1 MSIVMRR
8 LMLVTCALA
17 WAGAAAAEEPFSFDQ
32 AFGRLPKNVVPIDYS
47 VAIVPDIKSMTLAG
61 TESVLLDFRAATAT
75 IQFNSLNDKLRAVTL
90 DGKPV
95 KSVVS
100 DDDKQLTTVTLAAPA
115 PVGRHTLRFRY
126 TGKIEDQP
134 RGLFI
139 QHYVDP
145 KGVKGLMLSTE
156 MEATDARRML
166 PCWDEP
172 AFRATFKLTVT
183 VPAAWKTVSNMPV
196 AQRVVKGKLATTS
209 FERSPKMPSYLVEF
223 TGGDLAQIQ
232 ATADG
237 TRFGVWAVRGQEQG
251 GVTALA
257 NAQQILADYNDYFG
271 VRYPLPKLDSIA
283 IPGGFSGAMEN
294 WGAITYNETILLLTP
309 ASTLRDRQGVYSV
322 QAHEMA
328 HQWFGDL
335 VTMGWWDNIWLN
347 ESFASWMAAKE
358 TDRRN
363 PDWHWWL
370 GQDGDKE
377 GAMGADAVT
386 SVHAI
391 QQHVSDELLVNNAFD
406 PEITYSK
413 GQAILRMFEAY
424 LGPDT
429 FREAMRQY
437 MKAHAYSNATGADLW
452 NALGAA
458 SQRDVRAIAAGW
470 TEQPGFPLVSVVA
483 HCAADGERT
492 ISLSQRRFL
501 RNGADTGASSWM
513 VPLQI
518 RSGARAVPQ
527 AALLTQDGQTAAAG
541 RCDEPL
547 SVNADA
553 IGYYRAGYDAATLAT
568 NTRQFGTLPAGDRL
582 ALLDDQWA
590 QASAGTAPL
599 GSYLALVAAMGPELI
614 PRAWEQIADALETI
628 EYAERDSPGHAAFAA
643 YARSLLRPAFDQ
655 VGWDAKPDEPPTVRR
670 LRRVLVGDLG
680 AWGDEA
686 VIAESRRRFA
696 AFIVDHAAIVPD
708 DRGVI
713 LAVVARH
720 ADEPTFEQLH
730 KLAMETR
737 DASEVQRFFSAL
749 MAVADPQLAARA
761 AKIALS
767 DDIPPQANTLPLNL
781 VFQLARD
788 HQQLAWATFVAN
800 SDKLLAPDP
809 MFAPLISA
817 QYMPQVFW
825 SGVPLADVEAWAR
838 AHVPAQM
845 GPVVDRGMESARLQL
860 REKGILVQQA
870 DAFLKQM

>member
-1 MSIVMRR
+1 MLIVLRR

-17 WAGAAAAEEPFSFDQ
+17 WVGAAAAEEPFSFDQ

-47 VAIVPDIKSMTLAG
+47 IAIVPDLKSMTIAG
-61 TESVLLDFRAATAT
+61 RESVLLEFRAATAI
-75 IQFNSLNDKLRAVTL
+75 IQFNSLNEKLRAVTL

-95 KSVVS
+95 KAVVS

-115 PVGRHTLRFRY
+115 PAGRHTLRFRY

-134 RGLFI
+134 HGLFI

-145 KGVKGLMLSTE
+145 KGVKGLMLSTQ
-156 MEATDARRML
+156 MESTDARRML

-196 AQRVVKGKLATTS
+196 ERRVVKDKLATTS
-209 FERSPKMPSYLVEF
+209 FERSPKMPSYLIEF
-223 TGGDLAQIQ
+223 TGGDLAQLQ

-237 TRFGVWAVRGQEQG
+237 TRLGVWAVRGQEQG

-271 VRYPLPKLDSIA
+271 LHYPLPKLDSIA

-309 ASTLRDRQGVYSV
+309 ASTLGDRQEVYSV

-377 GAMGADAVT
+377 GAMGADAVA

-391 QQHVSDELLVNNAFD
+391 QQHVSDELLVNNTFN

-470 TEQPGFPLVSVVA
+470 TEQPGYPLVSVVA
-483 HCAADGERT
+483 HCATDGART

-501 RNGADTGASSWM
+501 RNGADTGASNWM
-513 VPLQI
+513 VPLQV
-518 RSGARAVPQ
+518 RSGTRDVSQ
-527 AALLTQDGQTAAAG
+527 SVLLAQDGQSAAAG

-553 IGYYRAGYDAATLAT
+553 IGYYRVGYDAATLAT
-568 NTRQFGTLPAGDRL
+568 NTQHFGTMSAGDRL

-643 YARSLLRPAFDQ
+643 YARSLLKPAFDQ

-670 LRRVLVGDLG
+670 LRRVLIGDLG

-713 LAVVARH
+713 LAVVAHH
-720 ADEPTFEQLH
+720 ADEQTFEQLH
-730 KLAMETR
+730 ALAREAR
-737 DASEVQRFFSAL
+737 DASEVRRFFSAL
-749 MAVADPQLAARA
+749 MAVTDPQLAARA

-767 DDIPPQANTLPLNL
+767 GDIPPQANTLPLNL

-788 HQQLAWATFVAN
+788 HQQLAWATFAAN
-800 SDKLLAPDP
+800 SEKLLAADP
-809 MFAPLISA
+809 AFAPLISA

-825 SGVPLADVEAWAR
+825 SGVPLAEIETWAR
-838 AHVPAQM
+838 AHVPVQM

-870 DAFLKQM
+870 DAFLKRM